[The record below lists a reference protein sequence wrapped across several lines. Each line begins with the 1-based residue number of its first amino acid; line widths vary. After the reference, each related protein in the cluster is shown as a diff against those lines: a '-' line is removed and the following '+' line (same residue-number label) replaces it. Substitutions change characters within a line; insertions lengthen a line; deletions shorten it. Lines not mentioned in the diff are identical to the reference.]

1 MSEHFWAIL
10 TIWVYLNEL
19 DIFMSSSFLLIKL
32 ILSTSTIMNYYLRTF
47 QKTEI
52 QGVHRIIWIHILGRW
67 PRASGTFGV
76 HLRPIFRFLFRP
88 PSESVVEAGEL
99 PQSGVS
105 LRPLRTSVHRFT
117 VRFRPWDGRIP
128 RRSSV
133 PRPPPFQLFSSRDP
147 GPEWGLLTCLEP
159 FYFIAISSRYKNR
172 IIKMMSTCDIT
183 DQDMNR

>member
-1 MSEHFWAIL
+1 
-10 TIWVYLNEL
+10 
-19 DIFMSSSFLLIKL
+19 MSSSFLLIKL

-52 QGVHRIIWIHILGRW
+52 QGVHRIIWIHILGQW

-76 HLRPIFRFLFRP
+76 HLRPIFRILFRP
-88 PSESVVEAGEL
+88 PSESLVC
-99 PQSGVS
+99 
-105 LRPLRTSVHRFT
+105 VHRFA